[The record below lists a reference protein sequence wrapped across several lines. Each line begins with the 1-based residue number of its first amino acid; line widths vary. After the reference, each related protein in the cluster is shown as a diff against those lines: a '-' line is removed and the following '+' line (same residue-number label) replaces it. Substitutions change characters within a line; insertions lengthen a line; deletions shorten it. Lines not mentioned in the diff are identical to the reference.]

1 MKTTFEHI
9 PKIIREDGL
18 ECFTVSTSKTGNSY
32 VFKSDDDKDI
42 ETNIEDL
49 RARMSVCY
57 GEYFVLQGK
66 RNKNANREVFTFEF
80 SNREGA
86 TPQYVAGVGGANVGY
101 TEDFVQQKID
111 VAIGKVKYEIMEA
124 DLKKREQEFLAEK
137 REFDRRKEDAIEIG
151 LQHLGKHLPTMFGK
165 GNIRPHPAAQPQHYS
180 NVAGTEVP
188 TEIKILENDELEEKT
203 RDLLQRWSEADA
215 DWLIL
220 LEKIVDFASNGKTI
234 NAGLVE
240 IDYDKVKQMII
251 ENL

>member
-32 VFKSDDDKDI
+32 VFKSDDEKDI
-42 ETNIEDL
+42 EANIEDL
-49 RARMSVCY
+49 RARMSYCY
-57 GEYFVLQGK
+57 GDYFILQGK
-66 RNKNANREVFTFEF
+66 KGKNNNREIFVFEF

-86 TPQYVAGVGGANVGY
+86 TPQYVAGIGGANVGY

-111 VAIGKVKYEIMEA
+111 VAIGKVKYELAEEN
-124 DLKKREQEFLAEK
+124 LKKREQTFLEEK
-137 REFDRRKEDAIEIG
+137 REFDKRKNDAVEIA
-151 LQHLGKHLPTMFGK
+151 LQRVGEYFPKVLGKGTT
-165 GNIRPHPAAQPQHYS
+165 RPHPATQPQHYS
-180 NVAGTEVP
+180 NVAGIEVP
-188 TEIKILENDELEEKT
+188 TEIQILENEELETKVA
-203 RDLLQRWSEADA
+203 DLLQRWSEADA

-220 LEKIVDFASNGKTI
+220 LEKIVDFSSNGKTI

-240 IDYDKVKQMII
+240 IDYDKVKQMIL